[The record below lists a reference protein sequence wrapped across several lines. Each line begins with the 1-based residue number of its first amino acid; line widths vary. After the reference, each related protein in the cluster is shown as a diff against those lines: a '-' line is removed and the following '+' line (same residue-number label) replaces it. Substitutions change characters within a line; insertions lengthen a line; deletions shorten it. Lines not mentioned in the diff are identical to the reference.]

1 MKRTLLSLVIGLSIS
16 TSALADDL
24 VQVYEQAVSN
34 DPIVNQAK
42 AERDAAYQGIS
53 ISRASLLPQISGYV
67 DYTKSTSESA
77 QILGSCA

>member
-53 ISRASLLPQISGYV
+53 ISRASLLPQIQATLTIQSPLQ
-67 DYTKSTSESA
+67 KA
-77 QILGSCA
+77 PKH